1 MQFHSHI
8 LVELENPLDPKRNAR
23 RKLEHMMVKNTPK
36 QKDHHPNLFKHLL
49 AIRYPIACQITIVAN
64 ISMVV

>member
-23 RKLEHMMVKNTPK
+23 RKLERMMVKNTPNK
-36 QKDHHPNLFKHLL
+36 K
-49 AIRYPIACQITIVAN
+49 IITQTFLS
-64 ISMVV
+64 ISWQQDIP